1 MAADEVTR
9 GAHAATGTDRGGF
22 AAVTAACFSQANDL
36 QRTALAKLLTTERIF
51 PKVVDIMGT
60 NTTCYHFHCNV
71 TVLELRAQQQQKR
84 KKTPRAY
91 R

>member
-1 MAADEVTR
+1 MVADVGVTTDKEKISSAAEIASTQAIEGTKGVT
-9 GAHAATGTDRGGF
+9 D
-22 AAVTAACFSQANDL
+22 
-36 QRTALAKLLTTERIF
+36 TALAKLLTTERIF